1 MSFAYMLVTIYGDDE
16 EEAWANKGKIVDWML
31 EGEQQGSMPDDYSC
45 ESESSLGAM
54 NERIVSMKNKGLVV
68 TGVEFQDWFGE
79 KCDNPKH
86 LTELILQLLNTD
98 YSIDDLREDIKGYYD

>member
-1 MSFAYMLVTIYGDDE
+1 MSFVYMLVTIYGDDE

-54 NERIVSMKNKGLVV
+54 EQRIVKAMNQIGR
-68 TGVEFQDWFGE
+68 G
-79 KCDNPKH
+79 
-86 LTELILQLLNTD
+86 
-98 YSIDDLREDIKGYYD
+98 R